1 MVIKT
6 RIQQLWGT
14 QVHFANQVSIT
25 KQVLRKRILVSA
37 TATHIWPYWCKIL
50 LMEVSWLEKAPES
63 MPHPGLLASTQA
75 LVKYRH
81 SYRTYMKSRGPAK
94 KSEVKP

>member
-6 RIQQLWGT
+6 RIEQLWGN
-14 QVHFANQVSIT
+14 QVHFANQVGISR
-25 KQVLRKRILVSA
+25 QLLRARVKASA
-37 TATHIWPYWCKIL
+37 TATHIWPYWGKVL
-50 LMEVSWLEKAPES
+50 VMPLSWLEKAPES

-75 LVKYRH
+75 LVKYGG
-81 SYRTYMKSRGPAK
+81 SYRTYVKGRGPAK